1 MWRVFIHVCTSV
13 VCGGCGVFLYMC
25 VLVWWVF
32 IHVCTSVV
40 CGGCLYMCVHQ
51 WCVVGVYTC
60 VYISGGCKLAGRA
73 SHVPTLFIS

>member
-1 MWRVFIHVCTSV
+1 MHA
-13 VCGGCGVFLYMC
+13 CGVCLYMC
-25 VLVWWVF
+25 VLQWCVVGV
-32 IHVCTSVV
+32 VCFYTCVYL